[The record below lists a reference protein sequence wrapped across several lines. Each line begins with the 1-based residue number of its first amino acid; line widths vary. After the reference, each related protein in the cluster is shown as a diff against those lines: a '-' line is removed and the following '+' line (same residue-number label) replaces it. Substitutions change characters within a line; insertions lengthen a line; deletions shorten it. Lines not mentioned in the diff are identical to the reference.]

1 MSYKCFRYLAN
12 QRGRLKCL
20 FSRNYLGDSVVRY
33 QSKVEGSGSN
43 LNRILENFTLVY
55 RLVYISAA
63 AEI

>member
-1 MSYKCFRYLAN
+1 M
-12 QRGRLKCL
+12 
-20 FSRNYLGDSVVRY
+20 VRY